1 MRQLILA
8 VLLILLVSSNL
19 PAFQAPAAAQA
30 PMIEVRRPSPL
41 LDMHFW
47 VRKLA
52 SEKGEIPSMP
62 GLASAVE
69 ALRELDT
76 QLDHPFLPLS
86 PAWGAVDLQVFRAT
100 TAADFARTAAALPE
114 TLTLPM
120 GPPLPRAGIVR
131 LAESYLVLEKP
142 FLEQVWP
149 WHQKMIERAAE
160 TLRLDLLPYTGEI
173 FGDISR
179 FLGFPP
185 PAQPIPLHL
194 IAEAPEP
201 GGVTFIS
208 QPGSGLCLVGADAAV
223 GSQWLEI
230 VVHESIHA
238 LDLAGESALDDLRR
252 RLGTLDP
259 KVPPREAWN
268 VSHALMFAQAAGT
281 VRRVLAPRHRDY
293 GEVEGV
299 YSRLPKASEVV
310 VPAWQAWM
318 AGEISRDAA
327 LDRIA
332 DGFRA
337 KEKGD
342 PKVAP
347 VLPSNGD

>member
-1 MRQLILA
+1 MRQVILS
-8 VLLILLVSSNL
+8 VLLTLLSASIL
-19 PAFQAPAAAQA
+19 PASEPAATPISA
-30 PMIEVRRPSPL
+30 IEVQRPSPL

-62 GLASAVE
+62 GLAAAVE
-69 ALRELDT
+69 IVRELDG
-76 QLDHPFLPLS
+76 QLGRPGLPLS
-86 PAWGAVDLQVFRAT
+86 PVWGAVDLQVFRAT
-100 TAADFARTAAALPE
+100 TATDFAKTAAALPE
-114 TLTLPM
+114 TLTFP
-120 GPPLPRAGIVR
+120 GVSLPRAGIVR

-173 FGDISR
+173 FGDINR
-179 FLGFPP
+179 FLRSQPP
-185 PAQPIPLHL
+185 TQPIPLHL
-194 IAEAPEP
+194 IAEAPAP
-201 GGVTFIS
+201 GGVTFAA
-208 QPGSGLCLVGADAAV
+208 QPGNGLCLVGTDAAV
-223 GSQWLEI
+223 GSQWMEI
-230 VVHESIHA
+230 VIHESIHA
-238 LDLAGESALDDLRR
+238 LDLAGESALDDLRQ

-259 KVPPREAWN
+259 KLPAREAWN
-268 VSHALMFAQAAGT
+268 VSHALMFVQAAGT

-318 AGEISRDAA
+318 RGEITRDAA
-327 LDRIA
+327 LARIA
-332 DGFRA
+332 DGFRT

-347 VLPSNGD
+347 VPPANGKPR

>member
-1 MRQLILA
+1 MRHLILA
-8 VLLILLVSSNL
+8 ALLIPLSASDL
-19 PAFQAPAAAQA
+19 PAQVPAAAPA
-30 PMIEVRRPSPL
+30 PAIEVHRPSPF

-47 VRKLA
+47 ARKLA
-52 SEKGEIPSMP
+52 SEEGEIPSMP
-62 GLASAVE
+62 GLAAAVE
-69 ALRELDT
+69 ALRELDA
-76 QLDHPFLPLS
+76 QLGRPFLPLS
-86 PAWGAVDLQVFRAT
+86 PAWGAVDLHVFRAA
-100 TAADFARTAAALPE
+100 TAADFSRAVSALPE

-120 GPPLPRAGIVR
+120 GPPLPRAGIAR
-131 LAESYLVLEKP
+131 LAESYVVLEKP

-179 FLGFPP
+179 FLGFPAP
-185 PAQPIPLHL
+185 TRPIPLHL
-194 IAEAPEP
+194 VAEAPAP
-201 GGVTFIS
+201 GGVTFIA
-208 QPGSGLCLVGADAAV
+208 QPGYGLCLVGVDAAV
-223 GSQWLEI
+223 GSQWLEV

-259 KVPPREAWN
+259 KIPPREAWD

-293 GEVEGV
+293 GEVAGA

-318 AGEISRDAA
+318 GGEITREAA

-347 VLPSNGD
+347 VLPSNGG